1 MPPSALGICTLF
13 LNTGNDR
20 SHLCTSC
27 HTTRVSCQTW
37 YFDALAGAKKTRQ
50 DMPASLTDANI
61 QPHARLAMAVPP
73 VTSGAT
79 SSSDASP
86 TNLSPPSQSPVPPGK
101 RGKRQRACLSCVRC
115 HRLKV
120 KCDKGL
126 PCTRCCQS
134 GFGRQCEYTHR
145 VEAAPVMP
153 SPVPFTREKDNPEK
167 NVAAWHFRP
176 RGSSN
181 WRELVTKVN
190 RLYFTTTLSLTHI

>member
-1 MPPSALGICTLF
+1 
-13 LNTGNDR
+13 
-20 SHLCTSC
+20 
-27 HTTRVSCQTW
+27 
-37 YFDALAGAKKTRQ
+37 
-50 DMPASLTDANI
+50 MPASVTDANV
-61 QPHARLAMAVPP
+61 QPHARLTMAP
-73 VTSGAT
+73 VTSGTT

-86 TNLSPPSQSPVPPGK
+86 TNPTLPSPPSHSPVPSGK
-101 RGKRQRACLSCVRC
+101 KGKRQRACLSCVRC

-145 VEAAPVMP
+145 VEAAPVTP
-153 SPVPFTREKDNPEK
+153 SPVPFSRGKDNPER

-190 RLYFTTTLSLTHI
+190 QLYLISNNSLTNL